1 MNNFKN
7 KLDNHSEH
15 VKKVGSHCNTEETTK
30 QALILPLLD
39 ILGFTPY
46 DPTKV
51 KAEFK
56 ADFPGEKANER
67 VDYALFCQDL
77 PVMFIEAKSWSEELT
92 NHCPQLSRYFNATPE
107 VAVAA
112 ITNGREWRF
121 FTDLEQKNIMDSSP
135 FLKIKIEE
143 LQDNDYEQL
152 YQFRYDQFK
161 PEALRTLAEESIYF
175 SLFTKTITSTLREAP
190 IDFVKYVANKSNI
203 SRQLNQKF
211 LDSITPI
218 VKNAIERAVSNMVV
232 VGLTG
237 KKEISDDLSSDNE
250 EKTIL
255 DEKADIIDP
264 DNNKIITTYSER
276 VLFEHINS
284 IIDDNELTYKDTESY
299 FNVLYQNKSNRWIVR
314 YYDNKQRPSIQLP
327 IELTDKVKDEV
338 KRAGLEIGAGE
349 QIIIDKPENVLRI
362 SGLIIDAYEY
372 TKNDENFKR
381 K

>member
-237 KKEISDDLSSDNE
+237 KKEISDDLLSDNE
-250 EKTIL
+250 EKAII

-276 VLFEHINS
+276 VLFEHVNS